1 MKQSLQQRKYPLA
14 VYQKVIVLVA
24 DLIEI
29 GFSDLYM
36 EDVKNLMIENISKMD
51 APVILDNDV
60 FFIKDKERRQR
71 IKNIHLGL
79 AWQRLQVYCNKSPL

>member
-1 MKQSLQQRKYPLA
+1 MQRLQQRKYPLA

-29 GFSDLYM
+29 GFSDSYM

-71 IKNIHLGL
+71 IKILL
-79 AWQRLQVYCNKSPL
+79 MR